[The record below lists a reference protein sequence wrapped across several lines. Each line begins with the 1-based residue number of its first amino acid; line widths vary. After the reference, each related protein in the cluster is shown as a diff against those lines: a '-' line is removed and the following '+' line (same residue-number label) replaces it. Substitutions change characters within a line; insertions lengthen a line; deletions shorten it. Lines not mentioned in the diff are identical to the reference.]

1 MRPATAALALCT
13 FWAIRAPANAES
25 LVTSLSTHRV
35 AITSTYSGAEIVVF
49 GAIERDSSTVARN
62 AAYDVVITV
71 RGPRRT
77 TLVREKEQAGLI
89 WLNRAQRRFIDLPV
103 YLAVLSTQP
112 IDDVADPTLRR
123 RQRIGI
129 DANLKPVGI
138 DIDIDAGG
146 GRFRDALKRLKID
159 EGLFI
164 ENGRAVTFLTPTIF
178 RAPIPL
184 PATAPSGP
192 YDVDI
197 LLIVGG
203 ALLAHQTANFEVI
216 KSGFEQTVVSAA
228 QNRSLG
234 YGIGVAG
241 LALMFGWVAS
251 VIFRRD

>member
-1 MRPATAALALCT
+1 MSVFDPHNLRTLRPWLLEHVCPFWLQRITDPAGGFAEEIDALGSP
-13 FWAIRAPANAES
+13 IGRS
-25 LVTSLSTHRV
+25 
-35 AITSTYSGAEIVVF
+35 
-49 GAIERDSSTVARN
+49 
-62 AAYDVVITV
+62 
-71 RGPRRT
+71 RRT
-77 TLVREKEQAGLI
+77 TLVREKEPAGLI
-89 WLNRAQRRFIDLPV
+89 WLNRAQRRFIDLPS

-203 ALLAHQTANFEVI
+203 AMLARQTTNFEVI
-216 KSGFEQTVVSAA
+216 KSGFEQTVVTAA
-228 QNRSLG
+228 QNRSLA
-234 YGIGVAG
+234 YGLGVAG
-241 LALMFGWVAS
+241 LALVFGWVAS

>member
-1 MRPATAALALCT
+1 LAVPA
-13 FWAIRAPANAES
+13 WAES

-35 AITSTYSGAEIVVF
+35 AITSTYTGAEIVVF
-49 GAIERDSSTVARN
+49 GAIERDSYTVSR
-62 AAYDVVITV
+62 AAPYDVVVTV

-77 TLVREKEQAGLI
+77 TLVREKERAGMV

-112 IDDVADPTLRR
+112 IDDVADPMLRR

-129 DANLKPVGI
+129 DDNLKPIGI

-146 GRFRDALKRLKID
+146 GRFREALKRLKSE
-159 EGLFI
+159 EGLFV
-164 ENGRAVTFLTPTIF
+164 ENGRAVTFLAPTIF

-184 PATAPSGP
+184 PATAPSGL

-197 LLIVGG
+197 MLIVGG
-203 ALLAHQTANFEVI
+203 AMLARQTTNFEVI
-216 KSGFEQTVVSAA
+216 KTGLEQTVVTAA
-228 QNRSLG
+228 QNRSLL
-234 YGIGVAG
+234 YGVSAAA
-241 LALMFGWVAS
+241 LAVMFGWVAS